1 LKGTTMKK
9 RALLLGLFLTT
20 AAAAVPVHAQAQDG
34 PPDFA
39 EMRQRMMD
47 RMKETIGVTD
57 DEWKAMQPKI
67 EKIQQLQRD
76 VYPRGGMMMGPRGG
90 GPGGGP
96 GGVAGPGGGFGGGPG
111 GPPPGFGGP
120 EGGNPSDVQQ
130 KLRDLRTAVEDK
142 GTAPEELKAKAE
154 AYREAKAA
162 AKAEL
167 AKAQDDLHQLVTKPA
182 QEAALI
188 SMGFLE

>member
-1 LKGTTMKK
+1 MKK

-47 RMKETIGVTD
+47 HMRETIGASE

-76 VYPRGGMMMGPRGG
+76 VYPRGGGFMMGRPGGGPGGPG

-96 GGVAGPGGGFGGGPG
+96 DG
-111 GPPPGFGGP
+111 
-120 EGGNPSDVQQ
+120 
-130 KLRDLRTAVEDK
+130 
-142 GTAPEELKAKAE
+142 
-154 AYREAKAA
+154 
-162 AKAEL
+162 
-167 AKAQDDLHQLVTKPA
+167 
-182 QEAALI
+182 
-188 SMGFLE
+188 

>member
-1 LKGTTMKK
+1 MKS

-76 VYPRGGMMMGPRGG
+76 VYPRGMGMMMGPAGG
-90 GPGGGP
+90 GDPGGGAFRIGPGGP
-96 GGVAGPGGGFGGGPG
+96 GGPG
-111 GPPPGFGGP
+111 GPPPEIVASVGGSA
-120 EGGNPSDVQQ
+120 PSDVQE
-130 KLRDLRTAVEDK
+130 KLHDLRTALEDK
-142 GTAPEELKAKAE
+142 ATAPEELKAKAD
-154 AYREAKAA
+154 AYRQAKAA
-162 AKAEL
+162 AKVEL
-167 AKAQDDLHQLVTKPA
+167 AKAQDDLHQLVTKPT
-182 QEAALI
+182 QEAALL
-188 SMGFLE
+188 SMGILE